1 MPQTVDRA
9 PFAEGRVIRAVRT
22 VLDLERIVVDLA
34 LANLM
39 SPPVLFFVLGLLAA
53 FGRSDLTVPEAVGKL
68 LSLYLLLAIGFKGGV
83 AAQTGGLTAE
93 FAAMLIVGLVLSAA
107 TPVIVNVIFR
117 KIAGLDGATAAATAA
132 HYGSISI
139 VTFVTALDFAERAGV
154 PVSGH
159 MVAVAAAMESPA
171 ILTGLLLAAIA
182 TRDAATGTGRTGGDA
197 AGAAAALPRPRLA
210 LPPHLLREVFLNGSI
225 VVLVGAFAI
234 GVITGDSGM
243 KRLDP
248 FVNGI
253 FQGALCLFLLDMG
266 LVAARR
272 LQRGGNRLAMV
283 AVAAAIST
291 FLCAA
296 LGFAA
301 GVALQASPGDLAIL
315 TVLSASASYIAVPA
329 AMRVALPEADPGA
342 YLAASLGVTFP
353 INITFGI
360 PLYFAAALAI
370 R

>member
-1 MPQTVDRA
+1 M
-9 PFAEGRVIRAVRT
+9 
-22 VLDLERIVVDLA
+22 DLA

-39 SPPVLFFVLGLLAA
+39 SPPVLFFVLGLVAA

-83 AAQTGGLTAE
+83 AAQTGGLTAD
-93 FAAMLIVGLVLSAA
+93 FVAMLLVGLVLSAV
-107 TPVIVNVIFR
+107 TPLIVHVIFR

-154 PVSGH
+154 AVSGH

-171 ILTGLLLAAIA
+171 ILTGLLLAALA
-182 TRDAATGTGRTGGDA
+182 TRDAAHGSKADGTQ
-197 AGAAAALPRPRLA
+197 AGAARPRLA

-234 GVITGDSGM
+234 GAITGDSGM

-283 AVAAAIST
+283 AVAAAVST
-291 FLCAA
+291 ALCAV

>member
-1 MPQTVDRA
+1 M
-9 PFAEGRVIRAVRT
+9 
-22 VLDLERIVVDLA
+22 DLA

-83 AAQTGGLTAE
+83 AAQTGGLTAD
-93 FAAMLIVGLVLSAA
+93 FVAMLLVGLVLSAA
-107 TPVIVNVIFR
+107 TPLIVHVIFR
-117 KIAGLDGATAAATAA
+117 RIAGLDGATAAATAA

-154 PVSGH
+154 AVSGH

-182 TRDAATGTGRTGGDA
+182 TRDAALGASAEGTP
-197 AGAAAALPRPRLA
+197 AGAARPRLA

-234 GVITGDSGM
+234 GVVTGDSGM

-283 AVAAAIST
+283 AVAATVST
-291 FLCAA
+291 ALCAV

-301 GVALQASPGDLAIL
+301 GLAIQASPGDLAIL

-370 R
+370 

>member
-1 MPQTVDRA
+1 M
-9 PFAEGRVIRAVRT
+9 
-22 VLDLERIVVDLA
+22 DLA
-34 LANLM
+34 LANLL

-83 AAQTGGLTAE
+83 AAQSEGLSSD
-93 FAAMLIVGLVLSAA
+93 FMLMLVAGIVLS
-107 TPVIVNVIFR
+107 TLMPLLINQVFLR
-117 KIAGLDGATAAATAA
+117 IAGLDAATAAATAA

-154 PVSGH
+154 QVSGH

-182 TRDAATGTGRTGGDA
+182 TRPAASGQAGSRSAGG
-197 AGAAAALPRPRLA
+197 GMVLS
-210 LPPHLLREVFLNGSI
+210 PHLLREVFLNGSI
-225 VVLVGAFAI
+225 VVLVGAFFI
-234 GVITGDSGM
+234 GVVTGDAGM

-253 FQGALCLFLLDMG
+253 FQGALCLFLLEMG

-272 LQRGGNRLAMV
+272 LQRGGGRLFHI
-283 AVAAAIST
+283 AAAAAVST
-291 FLCAA
+291 VICA
-296 LGFAA
+296 LVGFAVGWLIRA
-301 GVALQASPGDLAIL
+301 EPGDIAIL

-353 INITFGI
+353 LNLTVGI
-360 PLYFAAALAI
+360 PLYFAAALAAG
-370 R
+370 

>member
-1 MPQTVDRA
+1 M
-9 PFAEGRVIRAVRT
+9 
-22 VLDLERIVVDLA
+22 DLA

-39 SPPVLFFVLGLLAA
+39 SPPVLFFVLGVLAA

-83 AAQTGGLTAE
+83 AAQTGGLTAD
-93 FAAMLIVGLVLSAA
+93 FVGMLLVGLVLSAA
-107 TPVIVNVIFR
+107 TPLIVHVIFR
-117 KIAGLDGATAAATAA
+117 RVAGLDGATAAATAA

-139 VTFVTALDFAERAGV
+139 VTFVTALDFAERAGIA
-154 PVSGH
+154 VSGH

-182 TRDAATGTGRTGGDA
+182 TRDAATGAVGAGADGARAA
-197 AGAAAALPRPRLA
+197 AGAAPRAAAGAARPRLA

-225 VVLVGAFAI
+225 VVLVGAFFI

-272 LQRGGNRLAMV
+272 LQRGGSRLAMV
-283 AVAAAIST
+283 AVAATIST
-291 FLCAA
+291 VLCAV

-301 GVALQASPGDLAIL
+301 GVALQASPGDIAIL

-353 INITFGI
+353 INITLGI

>member
-1 MPQTVDRA
+1 M
-9 PFAEGRVIRAVRT
+9 
-22 VLDLERIVVDLA
+22 DLA

-83 AAQTGGLTAE
+83 AAQTGGLTAD
-93 FAAMLIVGLVLSAA
+93 FVAMLLVGLVLSAA
-107 TPVIVNVIFR
+107 TPLIVHVIFR
-117 KIAGLDGATAAATAA
+117 RIAGLDGATAAATAA

-154 PVSGH
+154 AVSGH

-171 ILTGLLLAAIA
+171 ILTGLLLAAMA
-182 TRDAATGTGRTGGDA
+182 TRDAAIGASAEGTPAVA
-197 AGAAAALPRPRLA
+197 ARPRLA

-234 GVITGDSGM
+234 GVVTGDSGM

-283 AVAAAIST
+283 AVAATVST
-291 FLCAA
+291 ALCAV

-301 GVALQASPGDLAIL
+301 GLAIQASPGDLAIL

-370 R
+370 